1 MTHAL
6 PADPRWQFWIDRGGT
21 FTDIVAQT
29 PAGALLTH
37 KLLSENPK
45 AYDDAALHGI
55 RQLMQLDDNSPLPS
69 EQIEAVKMGTTVA
82 TNALLER
89 KGEPTLLAITTG
101 FRDALKI
108 GHQSRP
114 DLFALNIQRPEML
127 YAEVIEISERRGAD
141 GALVTPLDREQSRR
155 QLQAAFDRGLRSLAI
170 VLMFGYRHP
179 EHEVALGELAREI
192 GFEQI
197 SLSHQ
202 VSPLIK
208 LVSRGDTTVVDAYLS
223 PILRRYVDR
232 LAAPLQQTQLLFM
245 QSSGGLT
252 EAGRFQG
259 KDAILSGPVGGVV
272 GMIRTAEQAGFE
284 KLIGFDMGGTSTD
297 VCHYQGEL
305 ERAFETEVA
314 GIRLRAPMM
323 QIHTVAAGG
332 GSIVHFDG
340 ARLKVGPDS
349 AGADPGPAAYR
360 NGGPLTISDCNLL
373 LGKLQPQFFPKI
385 FGAAQ
390 NQALDLEIVQQKFQQ
405 LSQRIK
411 RAGGADLSLVE
422 LANGFLQIAVENMAN
437 AIKKISVQRGYDL
450 SDYTLCCFGGAGG
463 QHACLVADALGI
475 KRIYLH
481 PLAGLLSAYGM
492 GLAEQRQMRQ
502 QAIEKPLSES
512 VLKQLDEVFTSLRQ
526 QAEQALQAPN
536 NAPLRELRQLH
547 LHYQGSD
554 TRLPLPLGSLEEM
567 TQRFEQQHRQQFG
580 FISPDK
586 ALLVEAA
593 QLELI
598 LGNDTVQSQ
607 PKASEAKQAQPIST
621 VTVQFSEQ
629 AHNTPVLHR
638 DQLSL
643 QKPLH
648 GPALILEQGGTTV
661 LEPGWSA
668 NRTEQNDLILERT
681 TALPKR
687 HAIGTAVNPVMLE
700 IFNNLFMAIAE
711 QMGSVLEK
719 SAHSVNI
726 KERLDFSCAL
736 FDRQGE
742 LIANAPHVPVHLG
755 SMSESIRCVM
765 CDNAGTMQAG
775 DCYLL
780 NDPYNGGTHLPD
792 ITLIK
797 PVFVGAEP
805 EPIFYVA
812 ARGHHADIGGI
823 SPGSMPPNSTHLDQE
838 GILLDNVKAVTAGV
852 FQEALLREL
861 LSEGDYPARNIEQNL
876 ADFQAQ
882 IAACEKGQQE
892 LLKMVQQF
900 GLPTVQAYMQHVQ
913 DNAEES
919 VRRVLMQLH
928 EGTFCQ
934 KLDDG
939 TQIQVAISL
948 DKTTR
953 RAKLDFSGSSPQHRG
968 NFNAPTSITTA
979 AVLYVFRCLVPEP
992 IPLNAGCLKPLQ
1004 IVIPD
1009 DCLLNP
1015 RYPAAVVAGNV
1026 ETSQAIVDALL
1037 GALGMVA
1044 ASQGTM
1050 NNFTFGNQTYQYYET
1065 LCGGSGAGEGFA
1077 GCDAVQTHMTNS
1089 RLTDPEVLE
1098 SRYPVRLERFEIRAG
1113 SGGAGQYRGGCG
1125 VTRKLRFLAP
1135 MSAAILAN
1143 RRLEAPYGLAGGG
1156 AGAVGK
1162 TWLERVGGEV
1172 QELESQDQVEL
1183 EAGDCFVL
1191 QTPGGG
1197 GFGEEG

>member
-1 MTHAL
+1 MKTSL
-6 PADPRWQFWIDRGGT
+6 ADPRWQFWIDRGGT

-29 PAGALLTH
+29 PAGELLTH

-45 AYDDAALHGI
+45 AYDDAALYGI

-89 KGEPTLLAITTG
+89 KGEPTLLAITAG

-108 GHQSRP
+108 GYQSRP

-127 YAEVIEISERRGAD
+127 YSEVIEISERRGAD
-141 GALVTPLDREQSRR
+141 GTLVTPLDREQSRR
-155 QLQAAFDRGLRSLAI
+155 QLQAAFDRGLRSVAI

-202 VSPLIK
+202 ASPLIK

-252 EAGRFQG
+252 EAHRFQG
-259 KDAILSGPVGGVV
+259 KDAILSGPAGGVV

-385 FGAAQ
+385 FGAEQ

-405 LSQRIK
+405 LCSEIEAQSGSRFTPT
-411 RAGGADLSLVE
+411 E

-475 KRIYLH
+475 KHIYLH

-512 VLKQLDEVFTSLRQ
+512 VLKQLDEVFANLRQ

-536 NAPLRELRQLH
+536 NASLKELRQLH

-567 TQRFEQQHRQQFG
+567 KRRFEQQHRQQFG

-598 LGNDTVQSQ
+598 LGNSTVQSQ
-607 PKASEAKQAQPIST
+607 PTSSEAKQSGQVSK

-629 AHNTPVLHR
+629 AHSTPVLHR

-648 GPALILEQGGTTV
+648 GPALILEQGATTV

-668 NRTEQNDLILERT
+668 RRTEQNDLILERT

-765 CDNAGTMQAG
+765 RDNAGTMQAG

-792 ITLIK
+792 ITLVK

-805 EPIFYVA
+805 EPLFYVA

-838 GILLDNVKAVTAGV
+838 GILLDNVKAVAAGV

-861 LSEGDYPARNIEQNL
+861 LSDGSYPARNIEQNL

-892 LLKMVQQF
+892 LLKMVAQF

-919 VRRVLMQLH
+919 VRRILMQLH
-928 EGTFCQ
+928 EGRFCQ

-939 TQIQVAISL
+939 TKIQVAISL

-953 RAKLDFSGSSPQHRG
+953 SAKLDFSGSSPQHRG

-979 AVLYVFRCLVPEP
+979 AVLYVFRCLVQEP

-1037 GALGMVA
+1037 GALGVVA

-1065 LCGGSGAGEGFA
+1065 LCGGSGAGEGFS

-1113 SGGAGQYRGGCG
+1113 SGGAGHYRGGCG
-1125 VTRKLRFLAP
+1125 VTRKLCFLEP

-1162 TWLERVGGEV
+1162 TWVERVDGEV

-1183 EAGDCFVL
+1183 AAGDCFVL

-1197 GFGEEG
+1197 GFGEER